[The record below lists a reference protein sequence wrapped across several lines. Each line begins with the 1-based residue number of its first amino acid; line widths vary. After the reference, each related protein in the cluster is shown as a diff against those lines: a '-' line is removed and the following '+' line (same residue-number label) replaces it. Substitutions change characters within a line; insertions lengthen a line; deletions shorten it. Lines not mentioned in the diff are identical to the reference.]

1 MKKTILAS
9 MLAVMMA
16 TPAFA
21 AESTDIV
28 IIGSGGAGLSSAITA
43 TEKGAKVIVLEKM
56 AYFGGNSNRSE
67 GEMNAAGTK
76 QQKDHGITDDTPER
90 FAADT
95 IRGGHGLNDPA
106 LVKALTENA
115 ASAEEWLLDLGA
127 HFCHRMGRGGGQTRA
142 RGHGPCD
149 GSPVGI
155 EIMRVLGERADKDHI
170 DMRLNNR
177 VTKILMKNG
186 KVSGV
191 QVKTPKGMETIN
203 AKAVILATGGFG
215 ANHKMVEKYR
225 PELKGFSTTNHPG
238 ATGDGIILAQQVGAG
253 LTDIEQI
260 QIHPTVIKKNGA
272 LISESM
278 RARGGF
284 LLNKNGKRFTNELLT
299 RDVVSANELKQPGG
313 IAYLVFGYAIVA
325 TVLKACQPMLLRRM
339 YDWYYGRFS
348 LIALPAL
355 AMFWTGVGYRVQ
367 QYGFTQ
373 DRVYLAVCGAIMTVT
388 ILLFFS
394 RRSGRYLYV
403 AALSGVLLA
412 VFTYIPGVTAA
423 AIGIRSQMQRAER
436 IVVRLGLA
444 DASGRLIL
452 QKRPDADSIYRED
465 YRRLYESFEY
475 LARNCPAGFM
485 AERYGVDDSFALQNE
500 VIPQV
505 LEWYVSVPWA
515 TELTPQEDP
524 QRNSVLLESD
534 GAPVDIS
541 GYRTLRAVQ
550 NYENGQRLYADL
562 SRDTLSIKD
571 NDGSLLFRRGLEDM
585 LREKLSGSGYAVRDT
600 VPVAALDSMKSAL
613 LQYETDSVKVVFDM
627 VRLSRFPELRIEYV
641 SVGFFLEK

>member
-76 QQKDHGITDDTPER
+76 QQKAHGITDDTPER

-313 IAYLVFGYAIVA
+313 IAYLVIDNSIYSKNKMAQNYTAEKLMTKCDTIADVAKLIGVDEKVVQASFDQYHKAFDNKKDDLFGRPEMLIRMDQAPYFVA
-325 TVLKACQPMLLRRM
+325 EVTPGIHHTMGGVKIDPQAE
-339 YDWYYGRFS
+339 
-348 LIALPAL
+348 ALTPEKKP
-355 AMFWTGVGYRVQ
+355 
-367 QYGFTQ
+367 
-373 DRVYLAVCGAIMTVT
+373 
-388 ILLFFS
+388 
-394 RRSGRYLYV
+394 
-403 AALSGVLLA
+403 
-412 VFTYIPGVTAA
+412 IPGLFAAGEVTGGVHGGNR
-423 AIGIRSQMQRAER
+423 IGGNA
-436 IVVRLGLA
+436 VA
-444 DASGRLIL
+444 DIITFG
-452 QKRPDADSIYRED
+452 
-465 YRRLYESFEY
+465 
-475 LARNCPAGFM
+475 C
-485 AERYGVDDSFALQNE
+485 
-500 VIPQV
+500 
-505 LEWYVSVPWA
+505 
-515 TELTPQEDP
+515 
-524 QRNSVLLESD
+524 
-534 GAPVDIS
+534 IS
-541 GYRTLRAVQ
+541 A
-550 NYENGQRLYADL
+550 N
-562 SRDTLSIKD
+562 
-571 NDGSLLFRRGLEDM
+571 
-585 LREKLSGSGYAVRDT
+585 
-600 VPVAALDSMKSAL
+600 SAL
-613 LQYETDSVKVVFDM
+613 KYIGK
-627 VRLSRFPELRIEYV
+627 
-641 SVGFFLEK
+641 

>member
-76 QQKDHGITDDTPER
+76 QQKAHGITDDTPER

-313 IAYLVFGYAIVA
+313 IAYLVIDNSIYSKNKMAQNYTAEKLMTKCDTIADVAKLIGVDEKVVQASFDQYHKAFDNKKDDLFGRPEMLIRMDQAPYFVA
-325 TVLKACQPMLLRRM
+325 EVTPGIHHTM
-339 YDWYYGRFS
+339 G
-348 LIALPAL
+348 
-355 AMFWTGVGYRVQ
+355 G
-367 QYGFTQ
+367 
-373 DRVYLAVCGAIMTVT
+373 VT
-388 ILLFFS
+388 IDPK
-394 RRSGRYLYV
+394 
-403 AALSGVLLA
+403 AEVLNKQKKP
-412 VFTYIPGVTAA
+412 IPGLFAAGEVTGGVHGGNR
-423 AIGIRSQMQRAER
+423 IGGNAVAD
-436 IVVRLGLA
+436 IVTF
-444 DASGRLIL
+444 GR
-452 QKRPDADSIYRED
+452 
-465 YRRLYESFEY
+465 
-475 LARNCPAGFM
+475 
-485 AERYGVDDSFALQNE
+485 
-500 VIPQV
+500 
-505 LEWYVSVPWA
+505 
-515 TELTPQEDP
+515 
-524 QRNSVLLESD
+524 
-534 GAPVDIS
+534 IS
-541 GYRTLRAVQ
+541 G
-550 NYENGQRLYADL
+550 N
-562 SRDTLSIKD
+562 S
-571 NDGSLLFRRGLEDM
+571 
-585 LREKLSGSGYAVRDT
+585 
-600 VPVAALDSMKSAL
+600 AAS
-613 LQYETDSVKVVFDM
+613 
-627 VRLSRFPELRIEYV
+627 YV
-641 SVGFFLEK
+641 GK

>member
-43 TEKGAKVIVLEKM
+43 TEKSAKVIVLEKM

-76 QQKDHGITDDTPER
+76 QQKAHGILDDTPER

-186 KVSGV
+186 KVAGV

-203 AKAVILATGGFG
+203 AKSVILATGGFG

-238 ATGDGIILAQQVGAG
+238 ATGDGIVLAQQVGAG

-313 IAYLVFGYAIVA
+313 IAYLVIDNSIYSKNKMAQNYTAEKLMTKCDTIADVAKLIGVDPKVVQASFDQYHKAFDNKKDDLFGRPEMLIRMDQAPYFVA
-325 TVLKACQPMLLRRM
+325 EVTPGIHHTMGGVKIDPQAEVLTPEKKP
-339 YDWYYGRFS
+339 
-348 LIALPAL
+348 
-355 AMFWTGVGYRVQ
+355 
-367 QYGFTQ
+367 
-373 DRVYLAVCGAIMTVT
+373 
-388 ILLFFS
+388 
-394 RRSGRYLYV
+394 
-403 AALSGVLLA
+403 
-412 VFTYIPGVTAA
+412 IPGLFAAGEVTGGVHGGNR
-423 AIGIRSQMQRAER
+423 IGGNAVADIITFGR
-436 IVVRLGLA
+436 ISA
-444 DASGRLIL
+444 
-452 QKRPDADSIYRED
+452 
-465 YRRLYESFEY
+465 
-475 LARNCPAGFM
+475 N
-485 AERYGVDDSFALQNE
+485 
-500 VIPQV
+500 
-505 LEWYVSVPWA
+505 
-515 TELTPQEDP
+515 
-524 QRNSVLLESD
+524 
-534 GAPVDIS
+534 
-541 GYRTLRAVQ
+541 
-550 NYENGQRLYADL
+550 
-562 SRDTLSIKD
+562 
-571 NDGSLLFRRGLEDM
+571 
-585 LREKLSGSGYAVRDT
+585 
-600 VPVAALDSMKSAL
+600 SAL
-613 LQYETDSVKVVFDM
+613 KYIGK
-627 VRLSRFPELRIEYV
+627 
-641 SVGFFLEK
+641 

>member
-76 QQKDHGITDDTPER
+76 QQKAHGITDDTPER

-127 HFCHRMGRGGGQTRA
+127 HFCHRMGCGGGQTRA

-313 IAYLVFGYAIVA
+313 IAYLVIDNSIYSKNKMAQNYTAEKLMTKCDTIADVAKLIGVDEKVVQASFDQYHKAFDNKKDDLFGRPEMLIRMDQAPYFVA
-325 TVLKACQPMLLRRM
+325 EVTPGIHHTMGGVKIDPQAEVLTPEKKP
-339 YDWYYGRFS
+339 
-348 LIALPAL
+348 
-355 AMFWTGVGYRVQ
+355 
-367 QYGFTQ
+367 
-373 DRVYLAVCGAIMTVT
+373 
-388 ILLFFS
+388 
-394 RRSGRYLYV
+394 
-403 AALSGVLLA
+403 
-412 VFTYIPGVTAA
+412 IPGLFAAGEVTGGVHGGNR
-423 AIGIRSQMQRAER
+423 IGGNAVADIITFGR
-436 IVVRLGLA
+436 ISA
-444 DASGRLIL
+444 
-452 QKRPDADSIYRED
+452 
-465 YRRLYESFEY
+465 
-475 LARNCPAGFM
+475 N
-485 AERYGVDDSFALQNE
+485 
-500 VIPQV
+500 
-505 LEWYVSVPWA
+505 
-515 TELTPQEDP
+515 
-524 QRNSVLLESD
+524 
-534 GAPVDIS
+534 
-541 GYRTLRAVQ
+541 
-550 NYENGQRLYADL
+550 
-562 SRDTLSIKD
+562 
-571 NDGSLLFRRGLEDM
+571 
-585 LREKLSGSGYAVRDT
+585 
-600 VPVAALDSMKSAL
+600 SAL
-613 LQYETDSVKVVFDM
+613 KYIGK
-627 VRLSRFPELRIEYV
+627 
-641 SVGFFLEK
+641 

>member
-76 QQKDHGITDDTPER
+76 QQKAHGITDDTPER

-313 IAYLVFGYAIVA
+313 IAYLVIDNSIYSKNKMAQNYTAEKLMTKCDTIADVAKLIGVDEKVVQASFDQYHKALDNKKDDLFGRPEMLIRMDQAPYFVA
-325 TVLKACQPMLLRRM
+325 EVTPGIHHTMGGVKIDPQAEVLTPEKKP
-339 YDWYYGRFS
+339 
-348 LIALPAL
+348 
-355 AMFWTGVGYRVQ
+355 
-367 QYGFTQ
+367 
-373 DRVYLAVCGAIMTVT
+373 
-388 ILLFFS
+388 
-394 RRSGRYLYV
+394 
-403 AALSGVLLA
+403 
-412 VFTYIPGVTAA
+412 IPGLFAAGEVTGGVHGGNR
-423 AIGIRSQMQRAER
+423 IGGNAVADIITFGR
-436 IVVRLGLA
+436 ISA
-444 DASGRLIL
+444 
-452 QKRPDADSIYRED
+452 
-465 YRRLYESFEY
+465 
-475 LARNCPAGFM
+475 N
-485 AERYGVDDSFALQNE
+485 
-500 VIPQV
+500 
-505 LEWYVSVPWA
+505 
-515 TELTPQEDP
+515 
-524 QRNSVLLESD
+524 
-534 GAPVDIS
+534 
-541 GYRTLRAVQ
+541 
-550 NYENGQRLYADL
+550 
-562 SRDTLSIKD
+562 
-571 NDGSLLFRRGLEDM
+571 
-585 LREKLSGSGYAVRDT
+585 
-600 VPVAALDSMKSAL
+600 SAL
-613 LQYETDSVKVVFDM
+613 KYIGK
-627 VRLSRFPELRIEYV
+627 
-641 SVGFFLEK
+641 

>member
-76 QQKDHGITDDTPER
+76 QQKAHGITDDTPER

-260 QIHPTVIKKNGA
+260 HPTVIKKNGA

-313 IAYLVFGYAIVA
+313 IAYLVIDNSIYSKNKMAQNYTAEKLMTKCDTIADVAKLIGVDEKVVQASFDQYHKAFDNKKDDLFGRPEMLIRMDQAPYFVA
-325 TVLKACQPMLLRRM
+325 EVTPGIHHTMGGVKIDPQAEVLTPEKKP
-339 YDWYYGRFS
+339 
-348 LIALPAL
+348 
-355 AMFWTGVGYRVQ
+355 
-367 QYGFTQ
+367 
-373 DRVYLAVCGAIMTVT
+373 
-388 ILLFFS
+388 
-394 RRSGRYLYV
+394 
-403 AALSGVLLA
+403 
-412 VFTYIPGVTAA
+412 IPGLFAAGEVTGGVHGGNR
-423 AIGIRSQMQRAER
+423 IGGNAVADIITFGR
-436 IVVRLGLA
+436 ISA
-444 DASGRLIL
+444 
-452 QKRPDADSIYRED
+452 
-465 YRRLYESFEY
+465 
-475 LARNCPAGFM
+475 N
-485 AERYGVDDSFALQNE
+485 
-500 VIPQV
+500 
-505 LEWYVSVPWA
+505 
-515 TELTPQEDP
+515 
-524 QRNSVLLESD
+524 
-534 GAPVDIS
+534 
-541 GYRTLRAVQ
+541 
-550 NYENGQRLYADL
+550 
-562 SRDTLSIKD
+562 
-571 NDGSLLFRRGLEDM
+571 
-585 LREKLSGSGYAVRDT
+585 
-600 VPVAALDSMKSAL
+600 SAL
-613 LQYETDSVKVVFDM
+613 KYIGK
-627 VRLSRFPELRIEYV
+627 
-641 SVGFFLEK
+641 

>member
-76 QQKDHGITDDTPER
+76 QQKAHGITDDTPER

-225 PELKGFSTTNHPG
+225 PELKGSSTTNHPG

-313 IAYLVFGYAIVA
+313 IAYLVIDNSIYSKNKMAQNYTAEKLMTKCDTIADVAKLIGVDEKVVQASFDQYHKAFDNKKDDLFGRPEMLIRMDQAPYFVA
-325 TVLKACQPMLLRRM
+325 EVTPGIHHTMGGVKIDPQAEVLTPEKKP
-339 YDWYYGRFS
+339 
-348 LIALPAL
+348 
-355 AMFWTGVGYRVQ
+355 
-367 QYGFTQ
+367 
-373 DRVYLAVCGAIMTVT
+373 
-388 ILLFFS
+388 
-394 RRSGRYLYV
+394 
-403 AALSGVLLA
+403 
-412 VFTYIPGVTAA
+412 IPGLFAAGEVTGGVHGGNR
-423 AIGIRSQMQRAER
+423 IGGNAVADIITFGR
-436 IVVRLGLA
+436 ISA
-444 DASGRLIL
+444 
-452 QKRPDADSIYRED
+452 
-465 YRRLYESFEY
+465 
-475 LARNCPAGFM
+475 N
-485 AERYGVDDSFALQNE
+485 
-500 VIPQV
+500 
-505 LEWYVSVPWA
+505 
-515 TELTPQEDP
+515 
-524 QRNSVLLESD
+524 
-534 GAPVDIS
+534 
-541 GYRTLRAVQ
+541 
-550 NYENGQRLYADL
+550 
-562 SRDTLSIKD
+562 
-571 NDGSLLFRRGLEDM
+571 
-585 LREKLSGSGYAVRDT
+585 
-600 VPVAALDSMKSAL
+600 SAL
-613 LQYETDSVKVVFDM
+613 KYIGK
-627 VRLSRFPELRIEYV
+627 
-641 SVGFFLEK
+641 

>member
-76 QQKDHGITDDTPER
+76 QQKAHGITDDTPER

-313 IAYLVFGYAIVA
+313 IAYLVIDNSIYSKNKMAQNYTAEKLMTKCDTIADVAKLIGVDEKVVQASFDQYHKAFDNKKDDLFGRPEMLIRMDQAPYFVA
-325 TVLKACQPMLLRRM
+325 EVTPGIHHTMGGVKIDPQAEVLTPEKKP
-339 YDWYYGRFS
+339 
-348 LIALPAL
+348 
-355 AMFWTGVGYRVQ
+355 
-367 QYGFTQ
+367 
-373 DRVYLAVCGAIMTVT
+373 
-388 ILLFFS
+388 
-394 RRSGRYLYV
+394 
-403 AALSGVLLA
+403 
-412 VFTYIPGVTAA
+412 IPGLFAAGEVTGGVHGGNR
-423 AIGIRSQMQRAER
+423 IGGNAVADIITFGR
-436 IVVRLGLA
+436 ISA
-444 DASGRLIL
+444 
-452 QKRPDADSIYRED
+452 
-465 YRRLYESFEY
+465 
-475 LARNCPAGFM
+475 N
-485 AERYGVDDSFALQNE
+485 
-500 VIPQV
+500 
-505 LEWYVSVPWA
+505 
-515 TELTPQEDP
+515 
-524 QRNSVLLESD
+524 
-534 GAPVDIS
+534 
-541 GYRTLRAVQ
+541 
-550 NYENGQRLYADL
+550 
-562 SRDTLSIKD
+562 
-571 NDGSLLFRRGLEDM
+571 
-585 LREKLSGSGYAVRDT
+585 
-600 VPVAALDSMKSAL
+600 SAL
-613 LQYETDSVKVVFDM
+613 KYIGK
-627 VRLSRFPELRIEYV
+627 
-641 SVGFFLEK
+641 

>member
-1 MKKTILAS
+1 MKKTLIAAALSMMVAS
-9 MLAVMMA
+9 
-16 TPAFA
+16 PAFA
-21 AESTDIV
+21 AESADIV
-28 IIGSGGAGLSSAITA
+28 VVGSGGAGLSSAITA
-43 TEKGAKVIVLEKM
+43 TERGAKVIVLEKM

-76 QQKDHGITDDTPER
+76 QQKAHGITDDTPER

-313 IAYLVFGYAIVA
+313 IAYLVIDNSIYSKNKMAQNYTAEKLMTKCDTIADVAKLIGVDEKVVQASFDQYHKAFDNKKDDLFGRPEMLIRMDQAPYFVA
-325 TVLKACQPMLLRRM
+325 EVTPGIHHTMGGVKIDPQAEVLTPEKKP
-339 YDWYYGRFS
+339 
-348 LIALPAL
+348 
-355 AMFWTGVGYRVQ
+355 
-367 QYGFTQ
+367 
-373 DRVYLAVCGAIMTVT
+373 
-388 ILLFFS
+388 
-394 RRSGRYLYV
+394 
-403 AALSGVLLA
+403 
-412 VFTYIPGVTAA
+412 IPGLFAAGEVTGGVHGGNR
-423 AIGIRSQMQRAER
+423 IGGNA
-436 IVVRLGLA
+436 VA
-444 DASGRLIL
+444 DIITFG
-452 QKRPDADSIYRED
+452 
-465 YRRLYESFEY
+465 
-475 LARNCPAGFM
+475 C
-485 AERYGVDDSFALQNE
+485 
-500 VIPQV
+500 
-505 LEWYVSVPWA
+505 
-515 TELTPQEDP
+515 
-524 QRNSVLLESD
+524 
-534 GAPVDIS
+534 IS
-541 GYRTLRAVQ
+541 A
-550 NYENGQRLYADL
+550 N
-562 SRDTLSIKD
+562 
-571 NDGSLLFRRGLEDM
+571 
-585 LREKLSGSGYAVRDT
+585 
-600 VPVAALDSMKSAL
+600 SAL
-613 LQYETDSVKVVFDM
+613 KYIGK
-627 VRLSRFPELRIEYV
+627 
-641 SVGFFLEK
+641 

>member
-76 QQKDHGITDDTPER
+76 QQKAHGITDDTPER

-313 IAYLVFGYAIVA
+313 IAYLVIDNSIYSKNKMAQNYTAEKLMTKCDTIADVAKLIGVDEKVVQASFDQYHKAFDNKKDDLFGRPEMLIRMDQAPYFVA
-325 TVLKACQPMLLRRM
+325 EVTPGIHHTMGGVKIDPQAEVLTPEKKP
-339 YDWYYGRFS
+339 
-348 LIALPAL
+348 
-355 AMFWTGVGYRVQ
+355 
-367 QYGFTQ
+367 
-373 DRVYLAVCGAIMTVT
+373 
-388 ILLFFS
+388 
-394 RRSGRYLYV
+394 
-403 AALSGVLLA
+403 
-412 VFTYIPGVTAA
+412 IPGLFAAGEVTGGVHGGNR
-423 AIGIRSQMQRAER
+423 IGGNAVADIIPFGR
-436 IVVRLGLA
+436 ISA
-444 DASGRLIL
+444 
-452 QKRPDADSIYRED
+452 
-465 YRRLYESFEY
+465 
-475 LARNCPAGFM
+475 N
-485 AERYGVDDSFALQNE
+485 
-500 VIPQV
+500 
-505 LEWYVSVPWA
+505 
-515 TELTPQEDP
+515 
-524 QRNSVLLESD
+524 
-534 GAPVDIS
+534 
-541 GYRTLRAVQ
+541 
-550 NYENGQRLYADL
+550 
-562 SRDTLSIKD
+562 
-571 NDGSLLFRRGLEDM
+571 
-585 LREKLSGSGYAVRDT
+585 
-600 VPVAALDSMKSAL
+600 SAL
-613 LQYETDSVKVVFDM
+613 KYIGK
-627 VRLSRFPELRIEYV
+627 
-641 SVGFFLEK
+641 

>member
-28 IIGSGGAGLSSAITA
+28 IIVSGGAGLSSAITA

-76 QQKDHGITDDTPER
+76 QQKAHGITDDTPER

-186 KVSGV
+186 KVAGV
-191 QVKTPKGMETIN
+191 EVQTPNGKETIN
-203 AKAVILATGGFG
+203 SKAVILATGGFG

-238 ATGDGIILAQQVGAG
+238 ATGDGIILAQQVGAD

-313 IAYLVFGYAIVA
+313 IAYLVIDNSIYSKNKMAQNYTAEKLMTKCDTIADVAKLIGVDEKVVQASFDQYHKAFDNKKDDLFGRPEMLIRMDQAPYFVA
-325 TVLKACQPMLLRRM
+325 EVTPGIHHTMGGVKIDPQAEVLTPEKKP
-339 YDWYYGRFS
+339 
-348 LIALPAL
+348 
-355 AMFWTGVGYRVQ
+355 
-367 QYGFTQ
+367 
-373 DRVYLAVCGAIMTVT
+373 
-388 ILLFFS
+388 
-394 RRSGRYLYV
+394 
-403 AALSGVLLA
+403 
-412 VFTYIPGVTAA
+412 IPGLFAAGEVTGGVHGGNR
-423 AIGIRSQMQRAER
+423 IGGNAVADIITFGR
-436 IVVRLGLA
+436 ISA
-444 DASGRLIL
+444 
-452 QKRPDADSIYRED
+452 
-465 YRRLYESFEY
+465 
-475 LARNCPAGFM
+475 N
-485 AERYGVDDSFALQNE
+485 
-500 VIPQV
+500 
-505 LEWYVSVPWA
+505 
-515 TELTPQEDP
+515 
-524 QRNSVLLESD
+524 
-534 GAPVDIS
+534 
-541 GYRTLRAVQ
+541 
-550 NYENGQRLYADL
+550 
-562 SRDTLSIKD
+562 
-571 NDGSLLFRRGLEDM
+571 
-585 LREKLSGSGYAVRDT
+585 
-600 VPVAALDSMKSAL
+600 SAL
-613 LQYETDSVKVVFDM
+613 RYIGK
-627 VRLSRFPELRIEYV
+627 
-641 SVGFFLEK
+641 

>member
-76 QQKDHGITDDTPER
+76 QQKAHGITDDTPER

-177 VTKILMKNG
+177 VTKILMKNSKVAGVEVQTPNG
-186 KVSGV
+186 K
-191 QVKTPKGMETIN
+191 ETIN
-203 AKAVILATGGFG
+203 SKAVILATGGFG

-313 IAYLVFGYAIVA
+313 IAYLVIDNSIYSKNKMAQNYTAEKLMTKCDTIADVAKLIGVDEKVVQASFDQYHKAFDNKKDDLFGRPEMLIRMDQAPYFVA
-325 TVLKACQPMLLRRM
+325 EVTPGIHHTMGGVKIDPQAEVLTPEKKP
-339 YDWYYGRFS
+339 
-348 LIALPAL
+348 
-355 AMFWTGVGYRVQ
+355 
-367 QYGFTQ
+367 
-373 DRVYLAVCGAIMTVT
+373 
-388 ILLFFS
+388 
-394 RRSGRYLYV
+394 
-403 AALSGVLLA
+403 
-412 VFTYIPGVTAA
+412 IPGLFAAGEVTGGVHGGNR
-423 AIGIRSQMQRAER
+423 IGGNAVADIITFGR
-436 IVVRLGLA
+436 ISA
-444 DASGRLIL
+444 
-452 QKRPDADSIYRED
+452 
-465 YRRLYESFEY
+465 
-475 LARNCPAGFM
+475 N
-485 AERYGVDDSFALQNE
+485 
-500 VIPQV
+500 
-505 LEWYVSVPWA
+505 
-515 TELTPQEDP
+515 
-524 QRNSVLLESD
+524 
-534 GAPVDIS
+534 
-541 GYRTLRAVQ
+541 
-550 NYENGQRLYADL
+550 
-562 SRDTLSIKD
+562 
-571 NDGSLLFRRGLEDM
+571 
-585 LREKLSGSGYAVRDT
+585 
-600 VPVAALDSMKSAL
+600 SAL
-613 LQYETDSVKVVFDM
+613 KYIGK
-627 VRLSRFPELRIEYV
+627 
-641 SVGFFLEK
+641 

>member
-76 QQKDHGITDDTPER
+76 QQKAHGITDDTPER

-313 IAYLVFGYAIVA
+313 IAYLVIDNSIYSKNKMAQNYTAEKLMTKCDTIADVAKLIGVDEKVVQASFDQYHKAFDNKKDDLFGRPEMLIRMDQAPYFVA
-325 TVLKACQPMLLRRM
+325 EVTPGIHHTMGGVKIDPQADAGDIPRLRPGEEADPWPLRR
-339 YDWYYGRFS
+339 G
-348 LIALPAL
+348 
-355 AMFWTGVGYRVQ
+355 
-367 QYGFTQ
+367 
-373 DRVYLAVCGAIMTVT
+373 
-388 ILLFFS
+388 
-394 RRSGRYLYV
+394 
-403 AALSGVLLA
+403 
-412 VFTYIPGVTAA
+412 
-423 AIGIRSQMQRAER
+423 
-436 IVVRLGLA
+436 
-444 DASGRLIL
+444 
-452 QKRPDADSIYRED
+452 
-465 YRRLYESFEY
+465 
-475 LARNCPAGFM
+475 
-485 AERYGVDDSFALQNE
+485 
-500 VIPQV
+500 
-505 LEWYVSVPWA
+505 
-515 TELTPQEDP
+515 
-524 QRNSVLLESD
+524 
-534 GAPVDIS
+534 
-541 GYRTLRAVQ
+541 
-550 NYENGQRLYADL
+550 
-562 SRDTLSIKD
+562 
-571 NDGSLLFRRGLEDM
+571 
-585 LREKLSGSGYAVRDT
+585 
-600 VPVAALDSMKSAL
+600 
-613 LQYETDSVKVVFDM
+613 
-627 VRLSRFPELRIEYV
+627 
-641 SVGFFLEK
+641 

>member
-1 MKKTILAS
+1 MKKTIL
-9 MLAVMMA
+9 LAVMMA

-76 QQKDHGITDDTPER
+76 QQKAHGITDDTPER

-313 IAYLVFGYAIVA
+313 IAYLVIDNSIYSKNKMAQNYTAEKLMTKCDTIADVAKLIGVDEKVVQASFDQYHKAFDNKKDDLFGRPEMLIRMDQAPYFVA
-325 TVLKACQPMLLRRM
+325 EVTPGIHHTMGGVKIDPQAEVLTPEKKP
-339 YDWYYGRFS
+339 
-348 LIALPAL
+348 
-355 AMFWTGVGYRVQ
+355 
-367 QYGFTQ
+367 
-373 DRVYLAVCGAIMTVT
+373 
-388 ILLFFS
+388 
-394 RRSGRYLYV
+394 
-403 AALSGVLLA
+403 
-412 VFTYIPGVTAA
+412 IPGLFAAGEVTGGVHGGNR
-423 AIGIRSQMQRAER
+423 IGGNA
-436 IVVRLGLA
+436 VA
-444 DASGRLIL
+444 DIITFG
-452 QKRPDADSIYRED
+452 
-465 YRRLYESFEY
+465 
-475 LARNCPAGFM
+475 C
-485 AERYGVDDSFALQNE
+485 
-500 VIPQV
+500 
-505 LEWYVSVPWA
+505 
-515 TELTPQEDP
+515 
-524 QRNSVLLESD
+524 
-534 GAPVDIS
+534 IS
-541 GYRTLRAVQ
+541 A
-550 NYENGQRLYADL
+550 N
-562 SRDTLSIKD
+562 
-571 NDGSLLFRRGLEDM
+571 
-585 LREKLSGSGYAVRDT
+585 
-600 VPVAALDSMKSAL
+600 SAL
-613 LQYETDSVKVVFDM
+613 KYIGK
-627 VRLSRFPELRIEYV
+627 
-641 SVGFFLEK
+641 

>member
-76 QQKDHGITDDTPER
+76 QQKAHGITDDTPER

-106 LVKALTENA
+106 LVKALAENA

-313 IAYLVFGYAIVA
+313 IAYLVIDNSIYSKNKMAQNYTAEKLMTKCDTIADVAKLIGVDEKVVQASFDQYHKAFDNKKDDLFGRPEMLIRMDQAPYFVA
-325 TVLKACQPMLLRRM
+325 EVTPGIHHTMGGVKIDPQAEVLTPEKKP
-339 YDWYYGRFS
+339 
-348 LIALPAL
+348 
-355 AMFWTGVGYRVQ
+355 
-367 QYGFTQ
+367 
-373 DRVYLAVCGAIMTVT
+373 
-388 ILLFFS
+388 
-394 RRSGRYLYV
+394 
-403 AALSGVLLA
+403 
-412 VFTYIPGVTAA
+412 IPGLFAAGEVTGGVHGGNR
-423 AIGIRSQMQRAER
+423 IGGNAVADIITFGR
-436 IVVRLGLA
+436 ISA
-444 DASGRLIL
+444 
-452 QKRPDADSIYRED
+452 
-465 YRRLYESFEY
+465 
-475 LARNCPAGFM
+475 N
-485 AERYGVDDSFALQNE
+485 
-500 VIPQV
+500 
-505 LEWYVSVPWA
+505 
-515 TELTPQEDP
+515 
-524 QRNSVLLESD
+524 
-534 GAPVDIS
+534 
-541 GYRTLRAVQ
+541 
-550 NYENGQRLYADL
+550 
-562 SRDTLSIKD
+562 
-571 NDGSLLFRRGLEDM
+571 
-585 LREKLSGSGYAVRDT
+585 
-600 VPVAALDSMKSAL
+600 SAL
-613 LQYETDSVKVVFDM
+613 KYIGK
-627 VRLSRFPELRIEYV
+627 
-641 SVGFFLEK
+641 

>member
-76 QQKDHGITDDTPER
+76 QQKAHGITDDTPER

-313 IAYLVFGYAIVA
+313 IAYLVIDNSIYSKNKMAQNYTAEKLMTKCDTIADVAKLIGVDEKVVQASFDQYHKAFDNKKDDLFGRPEMLIRMDQAPYFVA
-325 TVLKACQPMLLRRM
+325 EVLTPEKKP
-339 YDWYYGRFS
+339 
-348 LIALPAL
+348 
-355 AMFWTGVGYRVQ
+355 
-367 QYGFTQ
+367 
-373 DRVYLAVCGAIMTVT
+373 
-388 ILLFFS
+388 
-394 RRSGRYLYV
+394 
-403 AALSGVLLA
+403 
-412 VFTYIPGVTAA
+412 IPGLFAAGEVTGGVHGGNR
-423 AIGIRSQMQRAER
+423 IGGNAVADIITFGR
-436 IVVRLGLA
+436 ISA
-444 DASGRLIL
+444 
-452 QKRPDADSIYRED
+452 
-465 YRRLYESFEY
+465 
-475 LARNCPAGFM
+475 N
-485 AERYGVDDSFALQNE
+485 
-500 VIPQV
+500 
-505 LEWYVSVPWA
+505 
-515 TELTPQEDP
+515 
-524 QRNSVLLESD
+524 
-534 GAPVDIS
+534 
-541 GYRTLRAVQ
+541 
-550 NYENGQRLYADL
+550 
-562 SRDTLSIKD
+562 
-571 NDGSLLFRRGLEDM
+571 
-585 LREKLSGSGYAVRDT
+585 
-600 VPVAALDSMKSAL
+600 SAL
-613 LQYETDSVKVVFDM
+613 KYIGK
-627 VRLSRFPELRIEYV
+627 
-641 SVGFFLEK
+641 

>member
-76 QQKDHGITDDTPER
+76 QQKAHGITDDTPER

-313 IAYLVFGYAIVA
+313 IAYLVIDNSIYSKNKMAQNYTAEKLMTKCDTIADVAKLIGVDEKVVQASFDQYHKAFDNKKDDLFGRPEMLIRMDQAPYFVA
-325 TVLKACQPMLLRRM
+325 EVTPGIHHTMGGVKIDPQAEVLTPEKKP
-339 YDWYYGRFS
+339 
-348 LIALPAL
+348 
-355 AMFWTGVGYRVQ
+355 
-367 QYGFTQ
+367 
-373 DRVYLAVCGAIMTVT
+373 
-388 ILLFFS
+388 
-394 RRSGRYLYV
+394 
-403 AALSGVLLA
+403 
-412 VFTYIPGVTAA
+412 IPGLFAAGEVTGGVHGGNR
-423 AIGIRSQMQRAER
+423 IGGNAVADIITFGR
-436 IVVRLGLA
+436 ISA
-444 DASGRLIL
+444 
-452 QKRPDADSIYRED
+452 
-465 YRRLYESFEY
+465 
-475 LARNCPAGFM
+475 
-485 AERYGVDDSFALQNE
+485 
-500 VIPQV
+500 
-505 LEWYVSVPWA
+505 
-515 TELTPQEDP
+515 
-524 QRNSVLLESD
+524 NS
-534 GAPVDIS
+534 A
-541 GYRTLRAVQ
+541 
-550 NYENGQRLYADL
+550 
-562 SRDTLSIKD
+562 
-571 NDGSLLFRRGLEDM
+571 
-585 LREKLSGSGYAVRDT
+585 
-600 VPVAALDSMKSAL
+600 
-613 LQYETDSVKVVFDM
+613 
-627 VRLSRFPELRIEYV
+627 
-641 SVGFFLEK
+641 

>member
-76 QQKDHGITDDTPER
+76 QQKAHGILDDTPER

-186 KVSGV
+186 KVAGV

-203 AKAVILATGGFG
+203 AKSVILATGGFG

-238 ATGDGIILAQQVGAG
+238 ATGDGIVLAQQVGAG

-313 IAYLVFGYAIVA
+313 IAYLVIDNSIYSKNKMAQNYTAEKLMTKCDTIADVAKLIGVDPKVVQASFDQYHKAFDNKKDDLFGRPEMLIRMDQAPYFVA
-325 TVLKACQPMLLRRM
+325 EVTPGIHHTMGGVKIDPQAEVLTPEKKP
-339 YDWYYGRFS
+339 
-348 LIALPAL
+348 
-355 AMFWTGVGYRVQ
+355 
-367 QYGFTQ
+367 
-373 DRVYLAVCGAIMTVT
+373 
-388 ILLFFS
+388 
-394 RRSGRYLYV
+394 
-403 AALSGVLLA
+403 
-412 VFTYIPGVTAA
+412 IPGLFAAGEVTGGVHGGNR
-423 AIGIRSQMQRAER
+423 IGGNAVADIITFGR
-436 IVVRLGLA
+436 ISA
-444 DASGRLIL
+444 
-452 QKRPDADSIYRED
+452 
-465 YRRLYESFEY
+465 
-475 LARNCPAGFM
+475 N
-485 AERYGVDDSFALQNE
+485 
-500 VIPQV
+500 
-505 LEWYVSVPWA
+505 
-515 TELTPQEDP
+515 
-524 QRNSVLLESD
+524 
-534 GAPVDIS
+534 
-541 GYRTLRAVQ
+541 
-550 NYENGQRLYADL
+550 
-562 SRDTLSIKD
+562 
-571 NDGSLLFRRGLEDM
+571 
-585 LREKLSGSGYAVRDT
+585 
-600 VPVAALDSMKSAL
+600 SAL
-613 LQYETDSVKVVFDM
+613 KYFGK
-627 VRLSRFPELRIEYV
+627 
-641 SVGFFLEK
+641 

>member
-76 QQKDHGITDDTPER
+76 QQKAHGILDDTPER

-186 KVSGV
+186 KVAGV

-203 AKAVILATGGFG
+203 AKSVIRATGGFG

-238 ATGDGIILAQQVGAG
+238 ATGDGIVLAQQVGAG

-313 IAYLVFGYAIVA
+313 IAYLVIDNSIYSKNKMAQNYTAEKLMTKCDTIADVAKLIGVDPKVVQASFDQYHKAFDNKKDDLFGRPEMLIRMDQAPYFVA
-325 TVLKACQPMLLRRM
+325 EVTPGIHHTMGGVKIDPQAEVLTPEKKP
-339 YDWYYGRFS
+339 
-348 LIALPAL
+348 
-355 AMFWTGVGYRVQ
+355 
-367 QYGFTQ
+367 
-373 DRVYLAVCGAIMTVT
+373 
-388 ILLFFS
+388 
-394 RRSGRYLYV
+394 
-403 AALSGVLLA
+403 
-412 VFTYIPGVTAA
+412 IPGLFAAGEVTGGVHGGNR
-423 AIGIRSQMQRAER
+423 IGGNAVADIITFGR
-436 IVVRLGLA
+436 ISA
-444 DASGRLIL
+444 
-452 QKRPDADSIYRED
+452 
-465 YRRLYESFEY
+465 
-475 LARNCPAGFM
+475 N
-485 AERYGVDDSFALQNE
+485 
-500 VIPQV
+500 
-505 LEWYVSVPWA
+505 
-515 TELTPQEDP
+515 
-524 QRNSVLLESD
+524 
-534 GAPVDIS
+534 
-541 GYRTLRAVQ
+541 
-550 NYENGQRLYADL
+550 
-562 SRDTLSIKD
+562 
-571 NDGSLLFRRGLEDM
+571 
-585 LREKLSGSGYAVRDT
+585 
-600 VPVAALDSMKSAL
+600 SAL
-613 LQYETDSVKVVFDM
+613 KYIGK
-627 VRLSRFPELRIEYV
+627 
-641 SVGFFLEK
+641 

>member
-76 QQKDHGITDDTPER
+76 QQKAHGITDDTPER

-186 KVSGV
+186 KVAGV
-191 QVKTPKGMETIN
+191 EVQTPNGKETIN

-313 IAYLVFGYAIVA
+313 IAYLVIDNSIYSKNKMAQNYTAEKLMTKCDTIADVAKLIGVDEKVVQASFDQYHKAFDNKKDDLFGRPEMLIRMDQAPYFVA
-325 TVLKACQPMLLRRM
+325 EVTPGIHHTMGGVKIDPQAEVLTPEKKP
-339 YDWYYGRFS
+339 
-348 LIALPAL
+348 
-355 AMFWTGVGYRVQ
+355 
-367 QYGFTQ
+367 
-373 DRVYLAVCGAIMTVT
+373 
-388 ILLFFS
+388 
-394 RRSGRYLYV
+394 
-403 AALSGVLLA
+403 
-412 VFTYIPGVTAA
+412 IPGLFAAGEVTGGVHGGNR
-423 AIGIRSQMQRAER
+423 IGGNAVADIITFGR
-436 IVVRLGLA
+436 ISA
-444 DASGRLIL
+444 
-452 QKRPDADSIYRED
+452 
-465 YRRLYESFEY
+465 
-475 LARNCPAGFM
+475 N
-485 AERYGVDDSFALQNE
+485 
-500 VIPQV
+500 
-505 LEWYVSVPWA
+505 
-515 TELTPQEDP
+515 
-524 QRNSVLLESD
+524 
-534 GAPVDIS
+534 
-541 GYRTLRAVQ
+541 
-550 NYENGQRLYADL
+550 
-562 SRDTLSIKD
+562 
-571 NDGSLLFRRGLEDM
+571 
-585 LREKLSGSGYAVRDT
+585 
-600 VPVAALDSMKSAL
+600 SAL
-613 LQYETDSVKVVFDM
+613 KYIGK
-627 VRLSRFPELRIEYV
+627 
-641 SVGFFLEK
+641 

>member
-76 QQKDHGITDDTPER
+76 QQKAHGILDDTPER

-186 KVSGV
+186 KVAGV

-203 AKAVILATGGFG
+203 AKSVILATGGFG

-238 ATGDGIILAQQVGAG
+238 ATGDGIVLAQQVGAG

-313 IAYLVFGYAIVA
+313 IAYLVIDNSIYSKNKMAQNYTAEKLMTKCDTIADVAKLIGVDPKVVQASFDQYHKAFDNKKDDLFGRPEMLIRMDQAPYFVA
-325 TVLKACQPMLLRRM
+325 EVTPGIHHTMGGVKIDLQAEVLTPEKKP
-339 YDWYYGRFS
+339 
-348 LIALPAL
+348 
-355 AMFWTGVGYRVQ
+355 
-367 QYGFTQ
+367 
-373 DRVYLAVCGAIMTVT
+373 
-388 ILLFFS
+388 
-394 RRSGRYLYV
+394 
-403 AALSGVLLA
+403 
-412 VFTYIPGVTAA
+412 IPGLFAAGEVTGGVHGGNR
-423 AIGIRSQMQRAER
+423 IGGNAVADIITFGR
-436 IVVRLGLA
+436 ISA
-444 DASGRLIL
+444 
-452 QKRPDADSIYRED
+452 
-465 YRRLYESFEY
+465 
-475 LARNCPAGFM
+475 N
-485 AERYGVDDSFALQNE
+485 
-500 VIPQV
+500 
-505 LEWYVSVPWA
+505 
-515 TELTPQEDP
+515 
-524 QRNSVLLESD
+524 
-534 GAPVDIS
+534 
-541 GYRTLRAVQ
+541 
-550 NYENGQRLYADL
+550 
-562 SRDTLSIKD
+562 
-571 NDGSLLFRRGLEDM
+571 
-585 LREKLSGSGYAVRDT
+585 
-600 VPVAALDSMKSAL
+600 SAL
-613 LQYETDSVKVVFDM
+613 KYIGK
-627 VRLSRFPELRIEYV
+627 
-641 SVGFFLEK
+641 

>member
-76 QQKDHGITDDTPER
+76 QQKAHGITDDTPER

-177 VTKILMKNG
+177 VTKIIMKNG

-313 IAYLVFGYAIVA
+313 IAYLVIDNSIYSKNKMAQNYTAEKLMTKCDTIADVAKLIGVDEKVVQASFDQYHKAFDNKKDDLFGRPEMLIRMDQAPYFVA
-325 TVLKACQPMLLRRM
+325 EVTPGIHHTMGGVKIDPQAEVLTPEKKP
-339 YDWYYGRFS
+339 
-348 LIALPAL
+348 
-355 AMFWTGVGYRVQ
+355 
-367 QYGFTQ
+367 
-373 DRVYLAVCGAIMTVT
+373 
-388 ILLFFS
+388 
-394 RRSGRYLYV
+394 
-403 AALSGVLLA
+403 
-412 VFTYIPGVTAA
+412 IPGLFAAGEVTGGVHGGNR
-423 AIGIRSQMQRAER
+423 IGGNAVADIITFGR
-436 IVVRLGLA
+436 ISA
-444 DASGRLIL
+444 
-452 QKRPDADSIYRED
+452 
-465 YRRLYESFEY
+465 
-475 LARNCPAGFM
+475 N
-485 AERYGVDDSFALQNE
+485 
-500 VIPQV
+500 
-505 LEWYVSVPWA
+505 
-515 TELTPQEDP
+515 
-524 QRNSVLLESD
+524 
-534 GAPVDIS
+534 
-541 GYRTLRAVQ
+541 
-550 NYENGQRLYADL
+550 
-562 SRDTLSIKD
+562 
-571 NDGSLLFRRGLEDM
+571 
-585 LREKLSGSGYAVRDT
+585 
-600 VPVAALDSMKSAL
+600 SAL
-613 LQYETDSVKVVFDM
+613 KYIGK
-627 VRLSRFPELRIEYV
+627 
-641 SVGFFLEK
+641 

>member
-76 QQKDHGITDDTPER
+76 QQKAHGITDDTPER

-95 IRGGHGLNDPA
+95 IRGGHGLNDPE

-313 IAYLVFGYAIVA
+313 IAYLVIDNSIYSKNKMAQNYTAEKLMTKCDTIADVAKLIGVDEKVVQASFDQYHKAFDNKKDDLFGRPEMLIRMDQAPYFVA
-325 TVLKACQPMLLRRM
+325 EVTPGIHHTMGGVKIDPQAEVLTPEKKP
-339 YDWYYGRFS
+339 
-348 LIALPAL
+348 
-355 AMFWTGVGYRVQ
+355 
-367 QYGFTQ
+367 
-373 DRVYLAVCGAIMTVT
+373 
-388 ILLFFS
+388 
-394 RRSGRYLYV
+394 
-403 AALSGVLLA
+403 
-412 VFTYIPGVTAA
+412 IPGLFAAGEVTGGVHGGNR
-423 AIGIRSQMQRAER
+423 IGGNAVADIITFGR
-436 IVVRLGLA
+436 ISA
-444 DASGRLIL
+444 
-452 QKRPDADSIYRED
+452 
-465 YRRLYESFEY
+465 
-475 LARNCPAGFM
+475 N
-485 AERYGVDDSFALQNE
+485 
-500 VIPQV
+500 
-505 LEWYVSVPWA
+505 
-515 TELTPQEDP
+515 
-524 QRNSVLLESD
+524 
-534 GAPVDIS
+534 
-541 GYRTLRAVQ
+541 
-550 NYENGQRLYADL
+550 
-562 SRDTLSIKD
+562 
-571 NDGSLLFRRGLEDM
+571 
-585 LREKLSGSGYAVRDT
+585 
-600 VPVAALDSMKSAL
+600 SAL
-613 LQYETDSVKVVFDM
+613 KYIGK
-627 VRLSRFPELRIEYV
+627 
-641 SVGFFLEK
+641 

>member
-43 TEKGAKVIVLEKM
+43 TEKGAKVIMLEKM

-76 QQKDHGITDDTPER
+76 QQKAHGITDDTPER

-313 IAYLVFGYAIVA
+313 IAYLVIDNSIYSKNKMAQNYTAEKLMTKCDTIADVAKLIGVDEKVVQASFDQYHKAFDNKKDDLFGRPEMLIRMDQAPYFVAEFTPGIHHTMGGVKIDTEARVISTKGKIIPGLYAAGEV
-325 TVLKACQPMLLRRM
+325 
-339 YDWYYGRFS
+339 
-348 LIALPAL
+348 
-355 AMFWTGVGYRVQ
+355 TGWIHGPNR
-367 QYGFTQ
+367 
-373 DRVYLAVCGAIMTVT
+373 VCGNAIPD
-388 ILLFFS
+388 
-394 RRSGRYLYV
+394 
-403 AALSGVLLA
+403 ALSYGNVA
-412 VFTYIPGVTAA
+412 
-423 AIGIRSQMQRAER
+423 GIN
-436 IVVRLGLA
+436 
-444 DASGRLIL
+444 AS
-452 QKRPDADSIYRED
+452 
-465 YRRLYESFEY
+465 
-475 LARNCPAGFM
+475 
-485 AERYGVDDSFALQNE
+485 
-500 VIPQV
+500 
-505 LEWYVSVPWA
+505 
-515 TELTPQEDP
+515 
-524 QRNSVLLESD
+524 
-534 GAPVDIS
+534 
-541 GYRTLRAVQ
+541 
-550 NYENGQRLYADL
+550 
-562 SRDTLSIKD
+562 
-571 NDGSLLFRRGLEDM
+571 
-585 LREKLSGSGYAVRDT
+585 
-600 VPVAALDSMKSAL
+600 SMK
-613 LQYETDSVKVVFDM
+613 
-627 VRLSRFPELRIEYV
+627 
-641 SVGFFLEK
+641 

>member
-43 TEKGAKVIVLEKM
+43 TEKGPKVIVLEKM

-76 QQKDHGITDDTPER
+76 QQKAHGILDDTPER

-186 KVSGV
+186 KVAGV

-238 ATGDGIILAQQVGAG
+238 ATGDGIVLAQQVGAG

-313 IAYLVFGYAIVA
+313 IAYLVIDNSIYSKNKMAQNYTAEKLMTKCDTIADVAKLIGVDPKVVQASFDQYHKAFDNKKDDLFGRPEMLIRMDQAPYFVA
-325 TVLKACQPMLLRRM
+325 EVTPGIHHTMGGVKIDPQAEVLTPEKKP
-339 YDWYYGRFS
+339 
-348 LIALPAL
+348 
-355 AMFWTGVGYRVQ
+355 
-367 QYGFTQ
+367 
-373 DRVYLAVCGAIMTVT
+373 
-388 ILLFFS
+388 
-394 RRSGRYLYV
+394 
-403 AALSGVLLA
+403 
-412 VFTYIPGVTAA
+412 IPGLFAAGEVTGGVHGGNR
-423 AIGIRSQMQRAER
+423 IGGNAVADIITFGR
-436 IVVRLGLA
+436 ISA
-444 DASGRLIL
+444 
-452 QKRPDADSIYRED
+452 
-465 YRRLYESFEY
+465 
-475 LARNCPAGFM
+475 N
-485 AERYGVDDSFALQNE
+485 
-500 VIPQV
+500 
-505 LEWYVSVPWA
+505 
-515 TELTPQEDP
+515 
-524 QRNSVLLESD
+524 
-534 GAPVDIS
+534 
-541 GYRTLRAVQ
+541 
-550 NYENGQRLYADL
+550 
-562 SRDTLSIKD
+562 
-571 NDGSLLFRRGLEDM
+571 
-585 LREKLSGSGYAVRDT
+585 
-600 VPVAALDSMKSAL
+600 SAL
-613 LQYETDSVKVVFDM
+613 KYIGK
-627 VRLSRFPELRIEYV
+627 
-641 SVGFFLEK
+641 

>member
-76 QQKDHGITDDTPER
+76 QQKAHDITDDTPER

-284 LLNKNGKRFTNELLT
+284 LLNENGKRFTNELLT

-313 IAYLVFGYAIVA
+313 IAYLVIDNSIYSKNKMAQNYTAEKLMTKCDTIADVAKLIGVDEKVVQASFDQYHKAFDNKKDDLFGRPEMLIRMDQAPYFVA
-325 TVLKACQPMLLRRM
+325 EVTPGIHHTMGGVKIDPQAEVLTPEKKP
-339 YDWYYGRFS
+339 
-348 LIALPAL
+348 
-355 AMFWTGVGYRVQ
+355 
-367 QYGFTQ
+367 
-373 DRVYLAVCGAIMTVT
+373 
-388 ILLFFS
+388 
-394 RRSGRYLYV
+394 
-403 AALSGVLLA
+403 
-412 VFTYIPGVTAA
+412 IPGLFAAGEVTGGVHGGNR
-423 AIGIRSQMQRAER
+423 IGGNAVADIITFGR
-436 IVVRLGLA
+436 ISA
-444 DASGRLIL
+444 
-452 QKRPDADSIYRED
+452 
-465 YRRLYESFEY
+465 
-475 LARNCPAGFM
+475 N
-485 AERYGVDDSFALQNE
+485 
-500 VIPQV
+500 
-505 LEWYVSVPWA
+505 
-515 TELTPQEDP
+515 
-524 QRNSVLLESD
+524 
-534 GAPVDIS
+534 
-541 GYRTLRAVQ
+541 
-550 NYENGQRLYADL
+550 
-562 SRDTLSIKD
+562 
-571 NDGSLLFRRGLEDM
+571 
-585 LREKLSGSGYAVRDT
+585 
-600 VPVAALDSMKSAL
+600 SAL
-613 LQYETDSVKVVFDM
+613 KYIGK
-627 VRLSRFPELRIEYV
+627 
-641 SVGFFLEK
+641 

>member
-76 QQKDHGITDDTPER
+76 QQKAHGITDDTPER

-313 IAYLVFGYAIVA
+313 IAYLVIDNSIYSKNKMAQNYTAEKLMTKCDTIADVAKLIGVDEKVVQASFDQYHKAFDNKKDDLFGRPEMLIRMDQAPYFVA
-325 TVLKACQPMLLRRM
+325 EVTPGIHHTMGGVKIDPQAEVLTPEKKPIPGLFAA
-339 YDWYYGRFS
+339 GE
-348 LIALPAL
+348 
-355 AMFWTGVGYRVQ
+355 
-367 QYGFTQ
+367 
-373 DRVYLAVCGAIMTVT
+373 VT
-388 ILLFFS
+388 
-394 RRSGRYLYV
+394 
-403 AALSGVLLA
+403 SGVHGGNRIGGNA
-412 VFTYIPGVTAA
+412 VADIITFG
-423 AIGIRSQMQRAER
+423 R
-436 IVVRLGLA
+436 ISA
-444 DASGRLIL
+444 
-452 QKRPDADSIYRED
+452 
-465 YRRLYESFEY
+465 
-475 LARNCPAGFM
+475 N
-485 AERYGVDDSFALQNE
+485 
-500 VIPQV
+500 
-505 LEWYVSVPWA
+505 
-515 TELTPQEDP
+515 
-524 QRNSVLLESD
+524 
-534 GAPVDIS
+534 
-541 GYRTLRAVQ
+541 
-550 NYENGQRLYADL
+550 
-562 SRDTLSIKD
+562 
-571 NDGSLLFRRGLEDM
+571 
-585 LREKLSGSGYAVRDT
+585 
-600 VPVAALDSMKSAL
+600 SAL
-613 LQYETDSVKVVFDM
+613 KYIGK
-627 VRLSRFPELRIEYV
+627 
-641 SVGFFLEK
+641 

>member
-9 MLAVMMA
+9 MLAIMMA

-76 QQKDHGITDDTPER
+76 QQKAHGITDDTPER

-313 IAYLVFGYAIVA
+313 IASLVIDNSIYSKNKMAQNYTAEKLMTKCDTIADVAKLIGVDEKVVQASFDQYHKAFDNKKDDLFGRPEMLIRMDQAPYFVA
-325 TVLKACQPMLLRRM
+325 EVTPGIHHTMGGVKIDPQAEVLTPEKKP
-339 YDWYYGRFS
+339 
-348 LIALPAL
+348 
-355 AMFWTGVGYRVQ
+355 
-367 QYGFTQ
+367 
-373 DRVYLAVCGAIMTVT
+373 
-388 ILLFFS
+388 
-394 RRSGRYLYV
+394 
-403 AALSGVLLA
+403 
-412 VFTYIPGVTAA
+412 IPGLFAAGEVTGGVHGGNR
-423 AIGIRSQMQRAER
+423 IGGNA
-436 IVVRLGLA
+436 VA
-444 DASGRLIL
+444 DIITFG
-452 QKRPDADSIYRED
+452 
-465 YRRLYESFEY
+465 
-475 LARNCPAGFM
+475 C
-485 AERYGVDDSFALQNE
+485 
-500 VIPQV
+500 
-505 LEWYVSVPWA
+505 
-515 TELTPQEDP
+515 
-524 QRNSVLLESD
+524 
-534 GAPVDIS
+534 IS
-541 GYRTLRAVQ
+541 A
-550 NYENGQRLYADL
+550 N
-562 SRDTLSIKD
+562 
-571 NDGSLLFRRGLEDM
+571 
-585 LREKLSGSGYAVRDT
+585 
-600 VPVAALDSMKSAL
+600 SAL
-613 LQYETDSVKVVFDM
+613 KYIGK
-627 VRLSRFPELRIEYV
+627 
-641 SVGFFLEK
+641 

>member
-76 QQKDHGITDDTPER
+76 QQKAHGITDDTPER

-313 IAYLVFGYAIVA
+313 IAYLVI
-325 TVLKACQPMLLRRM
+325 
-339 YDWYYGRFS
+339 DN
-348 LIALPAL
+348 
-355 AMFWTGVGYRVQ
+355 
-367 QYGFTQ
+367 
-373 DRVYLAVCGAIMTVT
+373 
-388 ILLFFS
+388 
-394 RRSGRYLYV
+394 
-403 AALSGVLLA
+403 
-412 VFTYIPGVTAA
+412 
-423 AIGIRSQMQRAER
+423 
-436 IVVRLGLA
+436 
-444 DASGRLIL
+444 
-452 QKRPDADSIYRED
+452 SIY
-465 YRRLYESFEY
+465 SK
-475 LARNCPAGFM
+475 NKM
-485 AERYGVDDSFALQNE
+485 AQNYTAEKLMTKCDTIADVAKLIGVDEKVVQASFDQYHKAFDNKKDDLFGRPEMLIRMDQAPYFVAE
-500 VIPQV
+500 VTPGIHHTMGGVKIDPQAEV
-505 LEWYVSVPWA
+505 
-515 TELTPQEDP
+515 LTPEKKP
-524 QRNSVLLESD
+524 IPSLFAAGEVTGGVHGGNRIGGNAV
-534 GAPVDIS
+534 ADIITFGCIS
-541 GYRTLRAVQ
+541 A
-550 NYENGQRLYADL
+550 N
-562 SRDTLSIKD
+562 
-571 NDGSLLFRRGLEDM
+571 
-585 LREKLSGSGYAVRDT
+585 
-600 VPVAALDSMKSAL
+600 SAL
-613 LQYETDSVKVVFDM
+613 KYIGK
-627 VRLSRFPELRIEYV
+627 
-641 SVGFFLEK
+641 

>member
-76 QQKDHGITDDTPER
+76 QQKAHGITDDTPER

-313 IAYLVFGYAIVA
+313 IAYLVIDNSIYSKNKMAQNYTAEKLMTKCDTIADVAKLIGVDEKVVQASFDQYHKAFDNKKDDLFGRPEMLIHMDQAPYFVA
-325 TVLKACQPMLLRRM
+325 EVTPGIHHTMGGVKIDPQAEVLIPEKKP
-339 YDWYYGRFS
+339 
-348 LIALPAL
+348 
-355 AMFWTGVGYRVQ
+355 
-367 QYGFTQ
+367 
-373 DRVYLAVCGAIMTVT
+373 
-388 ILLFFS
+388 
-394 RRSGRYLYV
+394 
-403 AALSGVLLA
+403 
-412 VFTYIPGVTAA
+412 IPGLFAAGEVTGGVHGGNR
-423 AIGIRSQMQRAER
+423 IGGNAVADIITFGR
-436 IVVRLGLA
+436 ISA
-444 DASGRLIL
+444 
-452 QKRPDADSIYRED
+452 
-465 YRRLYESFEY
+465 
-475 LARNCPAGFM
+475 N
-485 AERYGVDDSFALQNE
+485 
-500 VIPQV
+500 
-505 LEWYVSVPWA
+505 
-515 TELTPQEDP
+515 
-524 QRNSVLLESD
+524 
-534 GAPVDIS
+534 
-541 GYRTLRAVQ
+541 
-550 NYENGQRLYADL
+550 
-562 SRDTLSIKD
+562 
-571 NDGSLLFRRGLEDM
+571 
-585 LREKLSGSGYAVRDT
+585 
-600 VPVAALDSMKSAL
+600 SAL
-613 LQYETDSVKVVFDM
+613 KYIGK
-627 VRLSRFPELRIEYV
+627 
-641 SVGFFLEK
+641 

>member
-76 QQKDHGITDDTPER
+76 QQKAHGILDDTPER

-142 RGHGPCD
+142 RDHGPCD

-186 KVSGV
+186 KVAGV

-203 AKAVILATGGFG
+203 AKSVILATGGFG
-215 ANHKMVEKYR
+215 ENHKMVEKYR

-238 ATGDGIILAQQVGAG
+238 ATGDGIVLAQQVGAG

-313 IAYLVFGYAIVA
+313 IAYLVIDNSIYSKNKMAQNYTAEKLMTKCDTIADVAKLIGVDPKVVQASFDQYHKAFDNKKDDLFGRPEMLIRMDQAPYFVA
-325 TVLKACQPMLLRRM
+325 EVTPGIHHTMGGVKIDPQAEVLTPEKKP
-339 YDWYYGRFS
+339 
-348 LIALPAL
+348 
-355 AMFWTGVGYRVQ
+355 
-367 QYGFTQ
+367 
-373 DRVYLAVCGAIMTVT
+373 
-388 ILLFFS
+388 
-394 RRSGRYLYV
+394 
-403 AALSGVLLA
+403 
-412 VFTYIPGVTAA
+412 IPGLFAAGEVTGGVHGGNR
-423 AIGIRSQMQRAER
+423 IGGNAVADIITFGR
-436 IVVRLGLA
+436 ISA
-444 DASGRLIL
+444 
-452 QKRPDADSIYRED
+452 
-465 YRRLYESFEY
+465 
-475 LARNCPAGFM
+475 N
-485 AERYGVDDSFALQNE
+485 
-500 VIPQV
+500 
-505 LEWYVSVPWA
+505 
-515 TELTPQEDP
+515 
-524 QRNSVLLESD
+524 
-534 GAPVDIS
+534 
-541 GYRTLRAVQ
+541 
-550 NYENGQRLYADL
+550 
-562 SRDTLSIKD
+562 
-571 NDGSLLFRRGLEDM
+571 
-585 LREKLSGSGYAVRDT
+585 
-600 VPVAALDSMKSAL
+600 SAL
-613 LQYETDSVKVVFDM
+613 KYIGK
-627 VRLSRFPELRIEYV
+627 
-641 SVGFFLEK
+641 